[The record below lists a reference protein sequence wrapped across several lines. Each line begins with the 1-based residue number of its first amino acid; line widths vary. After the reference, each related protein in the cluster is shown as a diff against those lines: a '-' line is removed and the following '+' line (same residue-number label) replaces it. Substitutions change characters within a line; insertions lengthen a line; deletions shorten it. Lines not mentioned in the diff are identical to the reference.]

1 VFIGDDVTDE
11 DGMREARKRGGAGYR
26 VDAVFRDPDGVRA
39 WLHRSAER
47 GDWEP
52 LR

>member
-1 VFIGDDVTDE
+1 
-11 DGMREARKRGGAGYR
+11 MREARNHGGAGYR

-39 WLHRSAER
+39 WLRRSAQR

-52 LR
+52 LS